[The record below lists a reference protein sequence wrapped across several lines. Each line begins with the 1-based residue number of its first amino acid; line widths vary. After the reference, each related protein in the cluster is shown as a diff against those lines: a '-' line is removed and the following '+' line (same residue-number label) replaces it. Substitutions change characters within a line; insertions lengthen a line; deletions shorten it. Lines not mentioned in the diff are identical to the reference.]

1 MMQEYIKALKGIFDP
16 VALFIKNGEFIL
28 VVKDE
33 ININERISQLYKNE
47 DIDDDMSLIIL
58 SKEEFEK
65 MDKDELGEKLL

>member
-1 MMQEYIKALKGIFDP
+1 MQEYIKALKGIFDP